1 MAKLPLNMA
10 NTTVTLK
17 FCDNKLLA
25 LNLFVI
31 EVPGMSHLPIIVGF
45 GGFSAAGRSSGHHA
59 YRRMVIESLPV
70 KDRQETLAG
79 LAVMMGLIQHD
90 GEQYLDEMGKP
101 LSLSQ
106 IEMEY
111 GAAVLDG
118 TLIRRIEKTYFDVDA
133 AHWQKNAVLGAGDQP
148 LVFEM
153 RRRDLPE
160 PVPTNWLI
168 RDLDD
173 DRVRV
178 TAPTGLEVKFDSYR
192 ELPVKSAG
200 QLPRGF
206 NPGAL
211 YNSHFHPRALQ
222 LAVIGA
228 SDAVQSIGIEWQLI
242 MDAVEPDQIG
252 VYASNVMSQM
262 DENGFGGLLQARLK
276 GGRVS
281 TKQCP
286 LGLNTM
292 PADFVNAYILGS
304 VGHTGAIVGACASF
318 LYNLRAAVEDIAS
331 GKCRVAVVGNAEA
344 PILPEII
351 DGYATMGALASE
363 EKLQKLDGVAVADAR
378 RTSRPFGENAGFTM
392 AEASQYIV
400 LMDDA
405 LVMELGANIHG
416 AVSDVFINADGFK
429 KSISAPG
436 PGNFITMAKA
446 VAAAKAMLGDEAI
459 RERSMIQAHGSST
472 PQNRVT
478 ESHIFDQVAEAFG
491 ITRWPVSAV
500 KAYVGHSLSAASGEQ
515 LISSLGI
522 FKYGLIPGIKTI
534 DKVADDVFADR
545 LCISITDVNRK
556 NAPID
561 VAFLNSKGFGGNNAT
576 ANVLAPHVVES
587 MLERRYGNVAF
598 AAYCEHRGLA
608 VSNAEKYDRLAL
620 TGNFNTIYHFGKNL
634 IDESQIKISQSQVTL
649 PGFAHAIDLQLV
661 NRFADMTD

>member
-1 MAKLPLNMA
+1 
-10 NTTVTLK
+10 
-17 FCDNKLLA
+17 
-25 LNLFVI
+25 
-31 EVPGMSHLPIIVGF
+31 MSHLPIIVGF

-59 YRRMVIESLPV
+59 YRRMVIESLPAQE
-70 KDRQETLAG
+70 RQETLAG
-79 LAVMMGLIQHD
+79 LAAMMGLVKYENDQYQNEA
-90 GEQYLDEMGKP
+90 GEA
-101 LSLSQ
+101 LSLAQ
-106 IEMEY
+106 IESEY
-111 GAAVLDG
+111 GTAVLDG
-118 TLIRRIEKTYFDVDA
+118 TLIRLIEKTYFDVDA
-133 AHWQKNAVLGAGDQP
+133 AHWQKNAVLGAGDEP
-148 LVFEM
+148 LVFDM

-160 PVPTNWLI
+160 PVPAGWQI
-168 RDLDD
+168 KDLDD
-173 DRVRV
+173 DRVQV
-178 TAPTGLEVKFDSYR
+178 SAPNGLEVKFDSYR

-211 YNSHFHPRALQ
+211 YNSHYHPRALQ

-228 SDAVQSIGIEWQLI
+228 SDAVQSIGIEWQTI
-242 MDAVEPDQIG
+242 MDAVNPDQIG

-318 LYNLRAAVEDIAS
+318 LYNLRAAVEDIVA

-363 EKLQKLDGVAVADAR
+363 DKLKKLDSAEVADPR

-405 LVMELGANIHG
+405 LVMELGADIHG

-436 PGNFITMAKA
+436 PGNYITMAKA
-446 VAAAKAMLGDEAI
+446 VAAARALVGDEAV

-478 ESHIFDQVAEAFG
+478 ESQIFDQVAQTFG
-491 ITRWPVSAV
+491 ITNWPVSAV

-515 LISSLGI
+515 LVSTLGI

-545 LCISITDVNRK
+545 LNISITDVDRK
-556 NAPID
+556 NSPID
-561 VAFLNSKGFGGNNAT
+561 IAFLNSKGFGGNNAT

-587 MLERRYGNVAF
+587 MLSRRYGVEAVASYGERRK
-598 AAYCEHRGLA
+598 AAVTKA
-608 VSNAEKYDRLAL
+608 NNYDQQAL
-620 TGNFNTIYHFGKNL
+620 TGNFDTIYHFGKNL
-634 IDESQIKISQSQVTL
+634 IDESQITISQSQVTL
-649 PGFAHAIDLQLV
+649 PGFAHPIDLAV
-661 NRFADMTD
+661 NNRFSDMTD

>member
-1 MAKLPLNMA
+1 
-10 NTTVTLK
+10 
-17 FCDNKLLA
+17 
-25 LNLFVI
+25 
-31 EVPGMSHLPIIVGF
+31 MSHLPIIVGF

-59 YRRMVIESLPV
+59 YRRMVIESLPAQE
-70 KDRQETLAG
+70 RQETLAG
-79 LAVMMGLIQHD
+79 LAAMMGLVKYENDHYQNEA
-90 GEQYLDEMGKP
+90 GEA
-101 LSLSQ
+101 LSLAQ
-106 IEMEY
+106 IESEY

-133 AHWQKNAVLGAGDQP
+133 AHWQKNAVLGSGDEP
-148 LVFEM
+148 LVFDM

-160 PVPTNWLI
+160 PVPAGWEVK
-168 RDLDD
+168 DLDD
-173 DRVRV
+173 DRVKV
-178 TAPTGLEVKFDSYR
+178 SAPNGLEVKFDSYR

-211 YNSHFHPRALQ
+211 YNSHYHPRALQ

-228 SDAVQSIGIEWQLI
+228 SDAVQSIGIEWQTI
-242 MDAVEPDQIG
+242 MDAVNPDQIG

-318 LYNLRAAVEDIAS
+318 LYNLRAAVEDIVA

-344 PILPEII
+344 PILSEII

-363 EKLQKLDGVAVADAR
+363 DKLKKLDNAEVADPR
-378 RTSRPFGENAGFTM
+378 RTSRPFGENAGFTI

-405 LVMELGANIHG
+405 LVVELGADIHG

-436 PGNFITMAKA
+436 PGNHITMAKA
-446 VAAAKAMLGDEAI
+446 VAAARALVGDEAV

-478 ESHIFDQVAEAFG
+478 ESQIFDQVAQTFG
-491 ITRWPVSAV
+491 ITNWPVSAV
-500 KAYVGHSLSAASGEQ
+500 KSYVGHSLSAASGEQ
-515 LISSLGI
+515 LVSTLGI

-534 DKVADDVFADR
+534 DKVADDVLADR
-545 LCISITDVNRK
+545 LNISITDVDRK
-556 NAPID
+556 NSPID

-576 ANVLAPHVVES
+576 ANVLAPHVVEA
-587 MLERRYGNVAF
+587 MLLRRYGADAV
-598 AAYCEHRGLA
+598 AAYGERRKA
-608 VSNAEKYDRLAL
+608 VVAKANSYDQQAL
-620 TGNFNTIYHFGKNL
+620 TGNFDTIYHFGKNL
-634 IDESQIKISQSQVTL
+634 IDESQITITQSQVTL
-649 PGFAHAIDLQLV
+649 PGFAHPIELAV
-661 NRFADMTD
+661 SNRFSDMTN

>member
-1 MAKLPLNMA
+1 MAEMTMTLYVGHNTLP
-10 NTTVTLK
+10 
-17 FCDNKLLA
+17 A
-25 LNLFVI
+25 LDAINA
-31 EVPGMSHLPIIVGF
+31 EVQMSHLPIIVGF

-59 YRRMVIESLPV
+59 YRRMVIESLPAQE
-70 KDRQETLAG
+70 RQETLAG
-79 LAVMMGLIQHD
+79 LAVMMGLVKSEGGEYQSLD
-90 GEQYLDEMGKP
+90 GQP
-101 LSLSQ
+101 LNLAQ
-106 IEMEY
+106 IESTY

-118 TLIRRIEKTYFDVDA
+118 TLIRRIEKTFFDVDA
-133 AHWQKNAVLGAGDQP
+133 AHWQKNAVLGSADEP
-148 LVFEM
+148 MVFEL

-160 PVPTNWLI
+160 PVPAGWQLTE
-168 RDLDD
+168 LDD

-178 TAPTGLEVKFDSYR
+178 ATSGAVEVKFDSYR
-192 ELPVKSAG
+192 DIPVKSAG

-211 YNSHFHPRALQ
+211 YNSHYHPRALQ

-228 SDAVQSIGIEWQLI
+228 SDAVQSMGIEWQRV
-242 MDAVEPDQIG
+242 MDAVNPDQIG

-262 DENGFGGLLQARLK
+262 DENGFGGLLQSRLK

-281 TKQCP
+281 AKQCP

-292 PADFVNAYILGS
+292 PADFVNAYVLGS

-318 LYNLRAAVEDIAS
+318 LYNLRAAVEDIIA

-363 EKLQKLDGVAVADAR
+363 DKLKKLDNAEEADPR

-405 LVMELGANIHG
+405 LVIELGAEIHG

-436 PGNFITMAKA
+436 PGNYITMAKA
-446 VAAAKAMLGDEAI
+446 VAAARALLGDEAV

-472 PQNRVT
+472 PANRVT
-478 ESHIFDQVAEAFG
+478 ESQIFDLVAQTFG
-491 ITRWPVSAV
+491 ITSWPVSAV

-515 LISSLGI
+515 LIASLGV

-545 LCISITDVNRK
+545 LQISTTDVDRK
-556 NAPID
+556 NAPLDI
-561 VAFLNSKGFGGNNAT
+561 AFLNSKGFGGNNAT

-587 MLERRYGNVAF
+587 MLERRYGKEAVAGY
-598 AAYCEHRGLA
+598 AARREATTAKAKAYDQQALA
-608 VSNAEKYDRLAL
+608 
-620 TGNFNTIYHFGKNL
+620 GNYETIYNFGKNL
-634 IDESQIKISQSQVTL
+634 IDESQITLSQSQVTL
-649 PGFAHAIDLQLV
+649 PGFAHPVDLQLP
-661 NRFADMTD
+661 NRFADMTAK